1 MDSNNSFK
9 PRSREEIVAWFH
21 KAKER
26 KRAWEE
32 QMRREY
38 EEMQIELE
46 RAKADPFYQIGSG
59 DSPEACEP
67 APIPAPQFKPGSFV
81 AAIRKHRAYQKEW
94 QEYINKVLDE
104 REAEYLAHKKD
115 FELTFEDI

>member
-1 MDSNNSFK
+1 
-9 PRSREEIVAWFH
+9 
-21 KAKER
+21 
-26 KRAWEE
+26 
-32 QMRREY
+32 MRREY

-104 REAEYLAHKKD
+104 REAEYLAQKNYSLSISAAVRPVISAIS
-115 FELTFEDI
+115 LTA